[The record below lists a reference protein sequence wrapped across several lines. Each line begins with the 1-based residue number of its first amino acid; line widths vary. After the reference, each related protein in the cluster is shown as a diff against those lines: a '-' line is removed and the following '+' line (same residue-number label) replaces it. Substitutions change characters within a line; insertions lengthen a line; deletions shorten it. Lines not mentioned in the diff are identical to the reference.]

1 MKAMPSRHN
10 TSQRGFTLIE
20 VLSAS
25 MVLSVFITAI
35 GACWISA
42 DRQINGLVLRQ
53 KAVFIAGSEMERVS
67 TLYNTSSFGLLGPVT
82 TAGYDGPSYLPTTR
96 LVYPTP
102 VTPYSGGPASDFTTT
117 DSSGFLTGDAFQVY
131 VSNQLLPSLNRAYVW
146 LDQSEGVMAR
156 VSWTTTAITPAA
168 CVVGSDG
175 CGCLAPSGVF
185 SAQCQRL
192 DLYLEYPYRF
202 VAGVPSADGNLKT
215 VVLSTI
221 VGRHT

>member
-1 MKAMPSRHN
+1 MHSSNSAR
-10 TSQRGFTLIE
+10 QGGFSLIE

-25 MVLSVFITAI
+25 MILSIFITAI

-42 DRQINGLVLRQ
+42 DRQINALVLRQ
-53 KAVFIAGSEMERVS
+53 KAVFVASSEMERVT
-67 TLYNTSSFGLLGPVT
+67 TLYNTTSFAQSGPVT
-82 TAGYDGPSYLPTTR
+82 TTGYDGPAYLPATR
-96 LVYPTP
+96 LIYPTP
-102 VTPYSGGPASDFTTT
+102 LTPYSGGPASDFTTT
-117 DSSGFLTGDAFQVY
+117 ASAGFQTGDAFQVY
-131 VSNQLLPSLNRAYVW
+131 ISNQLLPALNRAFVW
-146 LDQSEGVMAR
+146 IDQSQGVMAR

-202 VAGVPSADGNLKT
+202 VAGVPVADGTLKT
-215 VVLSTI
+215 VTLSTL